1 MIRSRFGA
9 VFASLIVAGC
19 ASRGGSSLAIEPA
32 DPASGTPPASP
43 PAAGASALEPVF
55 EVAIGADPAPLAGEV
70 QNRFLLKSGGGPSSI
85 DVDAE
90 GRWWVLDTIAS
101 RVVVLERDGK
111 VSRTIA
117 LPARAL
123 PDAKEKKRPEKGATD
138 FRPDLTLDGQGG
150 MFVLN
155 ATARRIEHYDAAGK
169 PDARSIGADSLPK
182 EKGTPALLDLPDRLT
197 MTGGDL
203 FVADQGSENLL
214 RFGPDGGFLGVIPGA
229 DAAPATGGSVYLLGA
244 DDDGTT
250 FVETWPE
257 PGVLGIPG
265 RKRIAKI
272 SAASGKVLHDTALLG
287 ATASGDAVLA
297 LVEGT
302 DEERQRV
309 RVVRYDRTGKLK
321 AEKLLPVPQDDAN
334 PTRRWRVTRDG
345 KVAWFRIEGGKFQA
359 FELEL

>member
-1 MIRSRFGA
+1 MIRFGRA
-9 VFASLIVAGC
+9 RAFAFLLACG
-19 ASRGGSSLAIEPA
+19 ASH
-32 DPASGTPPASP
+32 
-43 PAAGASALEPVF
+43 GASAFAAGTSSPSPAPSPAPGPAPVF
-55 EVAIGADPAPLAGEV
+55 EVAIGADPAPLAGEA

-101 RVVVLERDGK
+101 RVVVLERDGT
-111 VSRTIA
+111 VLRTIA
-117 LPARAL
+117 LPPRVI
-123 PDAKEKKRPEKGATD
+123 PETKEKDRKGKKAPKAPEKGATD

-155 ATARRIEHYDAAGK
+155 ATARRIEHYDAEGK
-169 PDARSIGADSLPK
+169 PGPRSIGAETLPK
-182 EKGTPALLDLPDRLT
+182 EKNTPALLELPDRLT
-197 MTGGDL
+197 MTGGEL
-203 FVADQGSENLL
+203 FVADQGSDNLL
-214 RFGPDGGFLGVIPGA
+214 RFGTDGGFLGVIPGG

-257 PGVLGIPG
+257 PGLLGIPG
-265 RKRIAKI
+265 RKRVAKI
-272 SAASGKVLHDTALLG
+272 VAAAGKVLHDTALLG
-287 ATASGDAVLA
+287 ATASGEAVLA

-309 RVVRYDRTGKLK
+309 RVVRYDRTGKIK
-321 AEKLLPVPQDDAN
+321 AEKLLPVPMDDAN